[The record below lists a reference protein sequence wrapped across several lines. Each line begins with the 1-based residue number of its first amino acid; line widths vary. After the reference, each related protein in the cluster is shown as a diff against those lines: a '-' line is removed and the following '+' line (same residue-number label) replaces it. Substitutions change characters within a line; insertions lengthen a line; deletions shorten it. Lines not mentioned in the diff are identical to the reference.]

1 MQYYAE
7 CLYGNEKYEDSI
19 KICDEALEELYG
31 TSKVANR
38 ARIFIL
44 RAKARERKGLKDE
57 EEKQEC
63 LRDYLTAYTVISFYE
78 GEEEAKEL
86 KKNIKE
92 KYGWQFID

>member
-1 MQYYAE
+1 MKRLFSVLLTVLVVFGIVSCASNAQ
-7 CLYGNEKYEDSI
+7 
-19 KICDEALEELYG
+19 
-31 TSKVANR
+31 
-38 ARIFIL
+38 
-44 RAKARERKGLKDE
+44 KDE

-86 KKNIKE
+86 KKYIKE